1 MTKKKGSGRMY
12 DYDLVSGK
20 LNRWRNYLNTH
31 SLPTWESIPD
41 LGLYMDQVLTLLSGY
56 LPFLP
61 KKTGEEQII
70 TTAAINNYVRT
81 KLMPPPD
88 RKKYRRKHIAYLIM
102 ICSLK
107 QSLSMS
113 EIQQIIPS
121 AMTEQDL
128 KGAYNSFV
136 EQYTGSVKFFVGL
149 VEREMS
155 QEFGLGMSEE
165 LNVNRFVFSTA
176 VISNF
181 SKILTMKLL
190 DLQGCHFT
198 PEAVADYDDEA
209 ARTALNGKQI

>member
-1 MTKKKGSGRMY
+1 MY
-12 DYDLVSGK
+12 DYDLVCGK

-31 SLPTWESIPD
+31 SLPSWESIPD
-41 LGLYMDQVLTLLSGY
+41 LGLYMDQVLTLLSEY

-113 EIQQIIPS
+113 EIQQIIPC

-155 QEFGLGMSEE
+155 QAFGLGTREE

-190 DLQGCHFT
+190 DLQGCPFT

-209 ARTALNGKQI
+209 AKAALNNK

>member
-1 MTKKKGSGRMY
+1 MTINPDDLINSILNSISRI
-12 DYDLVSGK
+12 DYIRPD
-20 LNRWRNYLNTH
+20 
-31 SLPTWESIPD
+31 SLPDID
-41 LGLYMDQVLTLLSGY
+41 LYMDQVIALLTKY
-56 LPFLP
+56 LDFLP
-61 KKTGEEQII
+61 HEDTGGEKIV
-70 TTAAINNYVRT
+70 TPVAINNYVRM
-81 KLMPPPD
+81 KIMPAPVK
-88 RKKYRRKHIAYLIM
+88 KKYSRIHLAYLIM

-209 ARTALNGKQI
+209 ARTALNGKQIK